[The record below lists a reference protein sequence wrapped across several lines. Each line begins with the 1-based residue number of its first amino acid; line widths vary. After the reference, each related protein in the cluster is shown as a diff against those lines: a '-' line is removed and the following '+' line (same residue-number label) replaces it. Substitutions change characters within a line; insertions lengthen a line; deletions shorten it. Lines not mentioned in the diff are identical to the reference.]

1 MGIFIVWIKL
11 KREISIKMDRIVMN
25 EERQLTSLK
34 SERNPN
40 IFIRKL
46 PFSENDIE
54 EWWSEISNT
63 LKVQQRSVCITTER
77 EVTSHQKTSCIKCSI
92 F

>member
-1 MGIFIVWIKL
+1 
-11 KREISIKMDRIVMN
+11 MN

-40 IFIRKL
+40 SFVRKL

-54 EWWSEISNT
+54 EWWSETS
-63 LKVQQRSVCITTER
+63 KVQQRSVCITTER
-77 EVTSHQKTSCIKCSI
+77 EVTSHQKPSFIKCSM